1 MIDDIVL
8 KTHESLKLN
17 KINDNLYLTNKEIE
31 ILEKYDIKYDT
42 NIETLMFTIEEI
54 LNDSDGSMSDLEEV
68 SSSIAEFNYY
78 HNTNK

>member
-31 ILEKYDIKYDT
+31 TLEKYDIRYDT

>member
-1 MIDDIVL
+1 MLDDIVM
-8 KTHESLKLN
+8 KTHEGLKLN

-31 ILEKYDIKYDT
+31 TLEKYDINYDT
-42 NIETLMFTIEEI
+42 NIETLMFAIEEI
-54 LNDSDGSMSDLEEV
+54 LNDSDGSMTDLEEV

>member
-31 ILEKYDIKYDT
+31 TLEKYDIKYDT

>member
-31 ILEKYDIKYDT
+31 TLEKYNIKYDT

>member
-54 LNDSDGSMSDLEEV
+54 LNDSDGNMSDLEEV